1 MLPALKPAKERF
13 PALTGI
19 RTMGAAAV
27 FFLHLSF
34 KIGFNISVDVMA
46 LFFVLSGFLI
56 FYIYY
61 ENAAVKKWQ
70 LRQYFINRF
79 ARIYPV
85 YFLLVTVAILLRH
98 DFRPLFLFKNYT
110 LTHALF
116 HHFSDIAIQPS
127 WSITVEECFYFLA
140 PLFMY
145 LVTRFS
151 FYLALLSGALLLV
164 AALFISTL
172 PLSFLHTSRLVF
184 STTFFGHFFEFFCGI
199 FLALV
204 ILKREKKGVIAL
216 QGIKYTI
223 GGLAGIAMAIGITE
237 LTKNMN
243 DPGQATQFF
252 LINNFIL
259 PIPVAVLYYGLM
271 CEKSGLA
278 TFLSFKWLGLLGRTS
293 YAFYLV
299 HTIVIESIAVPFIQP
314 YFSGY
319 HNLYVITVFV
329 LAQIIAFCI
338 YVFYEV
344 PLNTF
349 IRKKFSSARVVV

>member
-1 MLPALKPAKERF
+1 
-13 PALTGI
+13 
-19 RTMGAAAV
+19 MGAAAV

-34 KIGFNISVDVMA
+34 KIGFNISIDVMA

-70 LRQYFINRF
+70 LQQYFVNRF

-85 YFLLVTVAILLRH
+85 YFLLVTVAIVLRH
-98 DFRPLFLFKNYT
+98 DFQPLFLFKNYT

-116 HHFSDIAIQPS
+116 NHFSDIAIQPS

-151 FYLALLSGALLLV
+151 FFLALLSGALLLGT
-164 AALFISTL
+164 ALFISTQ
-172 PLSFLHTSRLVF
+172 PFSFLHTSRLVF
-184 STTFFGHFFEFFCGI
+184 SNTFFGHFFEFFCGI

-204 ILKREKKGVIAL
+204 VLKREKKGPVAL
-216 QGIKYTI
+216 EGIKYTFC
-223 GGLAGIAMAIGITE
+223 GLAGITIAIGIIG

-243 DPGQATQFF
+243 DPEQAAQFF
-252 LINNFIL
+252 LVNNFIL
-259 PIPVAVLYYGLM
+259 PIPVAVLYYGLI

-278 TFLSFKWLGLLGRTS
+278 TFLSFKWLGMLGRTS

-299 HTIVIESIAVPFIQP
+299 HTIVIESIATPFILP
-314 YFSGY
+314 YFSGH
-319 HNLYVITVFV
+319 HNLYVLTVFV
-329 LAQIIAFCI
+329 LAQLIAFCI

-344 PLNTF
+344 PFNTF
-349 IRKKFSSARVVV
+349 IRKKFSSAKAVV